1 MKEGRYSEAET
12 EDLAGAAVWRDDY
25 CILPKLEIYQAFA
38 S

>member
-1 MKEGRYSEAET
+1 MKEGRYTEAEI
-12 EDLAGAAVWRDDY
+12 EDFAGAAVWRDGY